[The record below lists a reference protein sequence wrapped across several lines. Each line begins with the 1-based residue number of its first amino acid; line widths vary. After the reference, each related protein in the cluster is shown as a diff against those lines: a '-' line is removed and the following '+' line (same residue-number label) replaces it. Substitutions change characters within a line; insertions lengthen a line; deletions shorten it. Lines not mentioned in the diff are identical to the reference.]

1 MLTTL
6 ARKMRQ
12 LGVTAAQEGIASAV
26 YWAAFGYLRPNTFV
40 VFAHDLRWLAARRV
54 EGVHFDVWPA
64 ARLAAWRKAQH
75 QDRLSSEFFRDR
87 IDGVRRCAVALD
99 DDHVVGLIW
108 FYEPGDPSRMFRL
121 SSGQAELNYGYLQPG
136 FRHRGIFMSTVV
148 TACLRLR
155 AEGHT
160 AAFVAVH
167 AGNRPSRRAFAAA
180 GFSTVAEVR
189 HFFLFRPAVEWS
201 TLSTDVPTLRPVLAA

>member
-1 MLTTL
+1 MLTTFT
-6 ARKMRQ
+6 RKLRQ
-12 LGVTAAQEGIASAV
+12 LGVTAVHEGPTSAV

-40 VFAHDLRWLAARRV
+40 IFTHDLRCLRTQRV
-54 EGVHFDVWPA
+54 AGVRFDVWPA
-64 ARLAAWRKAQH
+64 ARLAAWRKGQR
-75 QDRLSSEFFRDR
+75 RLSSEFFRDR

-99 DDHVVGLIW
+99 DDNVVGLIW

-121 SSGQAELNYGYLQPG
+121 FPGQAELNYGYLQPA
-136 FRHRGIFMSTVV
+136 FRHRGIFTSTVV

-167 AGNRPSRRAFAAA
+167 AANGPSRRAFAAA
-180 GFSTVAEVR
+180 GFATVAEVK
-189 HFFLFRPAVEWS
+189 HFFLFRPAVEWR
-201 TLSTDVPTLRPVLAA
+201 TLTDVPALRPVLAA